1 MSFEAHDIPF
11 FEAGRIVDKRRKV
24 RKARWKRV
32 LYFGGPLLSNELVRR
47 LRQQTFGFGDEL
59 STTALEK
66 AGAPPVEEANHAIKT
81 PMRPRS
87 LRKLRLGS
95 GLRFA
100 ILCRSPL
107 LDCLNDLGASALE
120 SQKWQA

>member
-47 LRQQTFGFGDEL
+47 LRRYQQDLRMSRQQTFGFGDEL

-107 LDCLNDLGASALE
+107 LDC
-120 SQKWQA
+120 